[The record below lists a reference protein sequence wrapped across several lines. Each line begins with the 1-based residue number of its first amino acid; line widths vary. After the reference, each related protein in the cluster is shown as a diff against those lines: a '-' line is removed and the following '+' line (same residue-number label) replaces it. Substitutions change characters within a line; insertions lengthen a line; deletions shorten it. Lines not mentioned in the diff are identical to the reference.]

1 MNGCRSSPL
10 DTPCSFCYYADMS
23 CKSFPVFH
31 AIYHF
36 TFLYRILDFTHNLK
50 KNPKIMYL
58 SSFLLSKIKKPSFAQ
73 FIVNLGF
80 FRLFFY
86 SPFSLSLTI
95 KNQPHQFLSC
105 AADFL
110 RLMEHKKL
118 HSFFKM

>member
-1 MNGCRSSPL
+1 MYL
-10 DTPCSFCYYADMS
+10 TL
-23 CKSFPVFH
+23 K
-31 AIYHF
+31 AIFAFRAIHRF
-36 TFLYRILDFTHNLK
+36 AFLYRTLDFTHNLK
-50 KNPKIMYL
+50 KNLDFRTLKSIFYVYL

-95 KNQPHQFLSC
+95 KNRPHQFLSC